1 MTRTTRAALLISA
14 IACSACAAPA
24 AQAPAVPQP
33 AAAAAS
39 TPPVRI
45 CRCMR
50 LCFVQKGRLVEID
63 IVWNPATGDTMTVD
77 SLPIT
82 QVAPLTGEYASVAGW
97 YVNQD
102 TITLRGRPFRRY
114 GMERELGINEVEK
127 VGEYRG
133 VGVYGEAG
141 HPQAAMSVVYL
152 PTRPGCQFQPYE
164 DVDSMAAWT
173 RERASSNPER

>member
-1 MTRTTRAALLISA
+1 MRAALLIVA
-14 IACSACAAPA
+14 IAYAACASPAPGE
-24 AQAPAVPQP
+24 PEPV
-33 AAAAAS
+33 AAAAS
-39 TPPVRI
+39 TPPVGI

-50 LCFVQKGRLVEID
+50 LCFVQRGRLVEIN
-63 IVWNPATGDTMTVD
+63 IIWNPATGDTMTVD

-102 TITLRGRPFRRY
+102 TITLHGRPFGRY
-114 GMERELGINEVEK
+114 GMTRELGINEVEK

-133 VGVYGEAG
+133 VGVYGAAG
-141 HPQAAMSVVYL
+141 DPQAATNVVYL
-152 PTRPGCQFQPYE
+152 PTRPGCQFQPYA

-173 RERASSNPER
+173 RERASRNPER